1 MLAEALTALAALAPG
16 ADVVSGCLDAAQRH
30 FNTPPGLVHAIASVE
45 SGGNPRAVNSVNRN
59 GTVDYGLMQVNS
71 VHLPRLRGIGIDREH
86 LLNPCINAFV
96 GAQIL
101 ARNLSETGGA
111 VVAALS
117 MYNTGRPDSVIGLNY
132 AQKVLA
138 RWQSGGRLQ
147 WTAAMPGKSFAPSAQ
162 AVNVYRAPLMV
173 ASNSNP
179 FAPRW

>member
-1 MLAEALTALAALAPG
+1 MLAEALTALAALVPG

-30 FNTPPGLVHAIASVE
+30 FNTPPGLVHAIAKVE
-45 SGGNPRAVNSVNRN
+45 SGGNPRAVNTVNRN

-71 VHLPRLRGIGIDREH
+71 VHLPRLRGLGIDREH
-86 LLNPCINAFV
+86 LFNPCINAFA

-101 ARNLSETGGA
+101 ARNLAETGGA

-117 MYNTGRPDSVIGLNY
+117 MYNTGRPDSAVGLSY

-138 RWQSGGRLQ
+138 RWQGGERLQ
-147 WTAAMPGKSFAPSAQ
+147 WAATTPGKALPPPAL
-162 AVNVYRAPLMV
+162 AVNVYRAPLVV